1 MAPAGVVTVADL
13 LSRNAAVTTKLP
25 VVTETATT
33 GVSVGSLLRREG
45 RAPHTVDRP
54 VQPRGHQQIDPPK
67 ADVPSA
73 ATTDPAPDAKK
84 TAVKRG
90 AVAAGAILAVGSV
103 VGAAVLSEVAPTG
116 TEAQGATTNSY
127 PGQGRLNASQPAAP
141 VLSTAGIVDSG
152 AAGDVLDAGT
162 APPTSWTPVAFPSAV
177 AGVPAGIAGA
187 SSDATPHDATPHTA
201 QNPSSD
207 NGGDTRASGSTGDR
221 SRSSSGDTDD
231 SSSTPSTAANGATAG
246 AESGGTVKQLGD
258 GLGNTVQGLGG
269 ALPDTLG
276 DSVEGLG
283 GTTKDVGSTLDHT
296 VTSLLSSDDSDET
309 SAPQHE
315 EESSSSRDD
324 DSRDSRGNDD
334 RNDNRGSDDDGGNS
348 RNGGDSGRSSGGL
361 LGGIGKVAAG
371 LLGG

>member
-67 ADVPSA
+67 ADVVVSA
-73 ATTDPAPDAKK
+73 EAAPVPAAKK

-116 TEAQGATTNSY
+116 TDAQGATNSY
-127 PGQGRLNASQPAAP
+127 PGQGRLNASQPEAP
-141 VLSTAGIVDSG
+141 VLSGVVDSA
-152 AAGDVLDAGT
+152 AAGDALDAGT

-187 SSDATPHDATPHTA
+187 SSDAASDSGTA
-201 QNPSSD
+201 QNSNSS
-207 NGGDTRASGSTGDR
+207 NGGGTSASGSTADR
-221 SRSSSGDTDD
+221 ARSGSASGSDD
-231 SSSTPSTAANGATAG
+231 SSFAPSTVANGATAG
-246 AESGGTVKQLGD
+246 AESGDTESGGTVKQLGD
-258 GLGNTVQGLGG
+258 GLGNTVQGVGG
-269 ALPDTLG
+269 ALPDAVG
-276 DSVEGLG
+276 DPVEGLG
-283 GTTKDVGSTLDHT
+283 GATKDVGSTLDNT
-296 VTSLLSSDDSDET
+296 VTSLLRSNDSDET
-309 SAPQHE
+309 SAPQRDD
-315 EESSSSRDD
+315 ESSSSRDNE
-324 DSRDSRGNDD
+324 SRDSSGDDD
-334 RNDNRGSDDDGGNS
+334 RNDNRGDDDGGSS
-348 RNGGDSGRSSGGL
+348 RGGDSGKSSGGL

>member
-67 ADVPSA
+67 ADAPSVA
-73 ATTDPAPDAKK
+73 AAAAVADPASTAKK

-90 AVAAGAILAVGSV
+90 AVAAGALLAVGSV

-116 TEAQGATTNSY
+116 TEAQGATTNNSY
-127 PGQGRLNASQPAAP
+127 PGQGRLNASQPEAP
-141 VLSTAGIVDSG
+141 VLSASGVVDSA

-187 SSDATPHDATPHTA
+187 E
-201 QNPSSD
+201 
-207 NGGDTRASGSTGDR
+207 GGAS
-221 SRSSSGDTDD
+221 D
-231 SSSTPSTAANGATAG
+231 SSAPSTTQN
-246 AESGGTVKQLGD
+246 S
-258 GLGNTVQGLGG
+258 
-269 ALPDTLG
+269 
-276 DSVEGLG
+276 
-283 GTTKDVGSTLDHT
+283 
-296 VTSLLSSDDSDET
+296 
-309 SAPQHE
+309 
-315 EESSSSRDD
+315 
-324 DSRDSRGNDD
+324 
-334 RNDNRGSDDDGGNS
+334 GSDDDGGRSGSDDGGSSGSDDGGSTGGGNARSGGDSSDSTPSTGADDAEPDGVVTGLVDDVDDTLSPVTGLLFSEDSDDSHENSAPQHSDAESSDRHQDGGSSDDNQDSDDNDGGRNDDGGNS
-348 RNGGDSGRSSGGL
+348 RGGDSGKSSGGL

>member
-67 ADVPSA
+67 AA
-73 ATTDPAPDAKK
+73 APAAAAADPAPTAKK

-90 AVAAGAILAVGSV
+90 AVAAGALLAVGSV

-116 TEAQGATTNSY
+116 TEAQGATTDNSY
-127 PGQGRLNASQPAAP
+127 PGQGRLSSSQPEAP
-141 VLSTAGIVDSG
+141 VLAASGVVDPA

-187 SSDATPHDATPHTA
+187 SSDAAAPHTA
-201 QNPSSD
+201 QNSNFD
-207 NGGDTRASGSTGDR
+207 NGGGTSASGSTGDHAR
-221 SRSSSGDTDD
+221 SGGAGND
-231 SSSTPSTAANGATAG
+231 SSSTPSTATNGAAAG

-258 GLGNTVQGLGG
+258 GLGNTVQGVGG

-276 DSVEGLG
+276 DPVEGLG
-283 GTTKDVGSTLDHT
+283 GTAKDVGSSLDNT
-296 VTSLLSSDDSDET
+296 VTSLFSSDHSKET
-309 SAPQHE
+309 SAPQRDD
-315 EESSSSRDD
+315 ESSNSRDD

-334 RNDNRGSDDDGGNS
+334 RNDNRGDDDGGNS
-348 RNGGDSGRSSGGL
+348 RGGDNGKSSGGL

>member
-25 VVTETATT
+25 VVAETATT

-45 RAPHTVDRP
+45 RAPHTPDRP

-67 ADVPSA
+67 PDVPSA
-73 ATTDPAPDAKK
+73 ATADSAPTAKK

-116 TEAQGATTNSY
+116 TEAQGATTTDNSY
-127 PGQGRLNASQPAAP
+127 PGQGRLSANQPEAP
-141 VLSTAGIVDSG
+141 VLPAAGIVDSA

-187 SSDATPHDATPHTA
+187 TSDAAAPDTA
-201 QNPSSD
+201 QNSSSD
-207 NGGDTRASGSTGDR
+207 NGGGTNASGSTGDQAR
-221 SRSSSGDTDD
+221 SFGATDGDSD
-231 SSSTPSTAANGATAG
+231 SAPSTADEGATVG
-246 AESGGTVKQLGD
+246 ADS
-258 GLGNTVQGLGG
+258 
-269 ALPDTLG
+269 G
-276 DSVEGLG
+276 DSGDSDGVLTNLVGGVDNTLSPVTGLLKSDSG
-283 GTTKDVGSTLDHT
+283 N
-296 VTSLLSSDDSDET
+296 SLDDSDET

-315 EESSSSRDD
+315 AESNDRDD

-334 RNDNRGSDDDGGNS
+334 QNDNRGNDDDGGSS
-348 RNGGDSGRSSGGL
+348 RGGDDSGKSSGGL
-361 LGGIGKVAAG
+361 LSGIGKVAAG